1 MSEPII
7 QLAELKLNSE
17 AKSYLLETA
26 KWAFFL
32 SIVGFVGIALLV
44 IVALFA
50 STIFNSIQEMQSQV
64 YPFNIGKMITI
75 IYLVMAAIY
84 LFPVYYLMQFANK
97 MKAALANTDDVD
109 LTASFEM
116 LKSHYKFIG
125 VFTIIILSL
134 YAMAFVVGMLGVFEI

>member
-7 QLAELKLNSE
+7 QLAELKLTSE
-17 AKSYLLETA
+17 AKSYLRETA

-32 SIVGFVGIALLV
+32 SIIGFIGIALM
-44 IVALFA
+44 IIFALFA
-50 STIFNSIQEMQSQV
+50 SSIFGSLPQYQNL
-64 YPFNIGKMITI
+64 PFNMGKIIAI
-75 IYLVMAAIY
+75 IYLVIAAIY

-97 MKAALANTDDVD
+97 MKAALSLKEDAI
-109 LTASFEM
+109 LTESFEM

-134 YAMAFVVGMLGVFEI
+134 YALLFVVGMLGFLAS

>member
-50 STIFNSIQEMQSQV
+50 STIFNSIQEMHTS
-64 YPFNIGKMITI
+64 F
-75 IYLVMAAIY
+75 
-84 LFPVYYLMQFANK
+84 
-97 MKAALANTDDVD
+97 DD
-109 LTASFEM
+109 TR
-116 LKSHYKFIG
+116 
-125 VFTIIILSL
+125 
-134 YAMAFVVGMLGVFEI
+134 

>member
-7 QLAELKLNSE
+7 QLQELKLTSE
-17 AKSYLLETA
+17 AKGYLRETA

-32 SIVGFVGIALLV
+32 SVIGFIGIALLV
-44 IVALFA
+44 ILALFA
-50 STIFNSIQEMQSQV
+50 GTIFNTMQQLQPEKF
-64 YPFNIGKMITI
+64 PFDIGKMITI
-75 IYLVMAAIY
+75 IYLIMAAIY

-97 MKAALANTDDVD
+97 MKAALASSDDTI
-109 LTASFEM
+109 LTESLGM

-134 YAMAFVVGMLGVFEI
+134 YALIFIVAMLGVIAM

>member
-7 QLAELKLNSE
+7 QLAELKLTSE
-17 AKSYLLETA
+17 AKSYLKETA

-32 SIVGFVGIALLV
+32 SIVGFVGIAFLV
-44 IVALFA
+44 IFALFA
-50 STIFNSIQEMQSQV
+50 TTIFGGIPQTAEI
-64 YPFNIGKMITI
+64 PFDLGKFIAI
-75 IYLVMAAIY
+75 LYLILAAIY

-97 MKAALANTDDVD
+97 MKAALSLKEDEI

-116 LKSHYKFIG
+116 LKSHYKFLG

-134 YAMAFVVGMLGVFEI
+134 YALLLVVGMFGLLAS

>member
-7 QLAELKLNSE
+7 QLQELKLTSE
-17 AKSYLLETA
+17 AKGYLRETS

-32 SIVGFVGIALLV
+32 SIVGFVGIAFL
-44 IVALFA
+44 IIAALFA
-50 STIFNSIQEMQSQV
+50 GTILDSVQQMQAQV
-64 YPFNIGKMITI
+64 YPFDLGKVVSVF
-75 IYLVMAAIY
+75 YLILAAIY

-97 MKAALANTDDVD
+97 MKLALTTQEDVT
-109 LTASFEM
+109 LTESFGM

-134 YAMAFVVGMLGVFEI
+134 YAFVFVVAMFGLLAM

>member
-7 QLAELKLNSE
+7 QLAELKLTSE
-17 AKSYLLETA
+17 AKSYLRETA

-32 SIVGFVGIALLV
+32 SIIGFVGIAFLV
-44 IVALFA
+44 IFALFA
-50 STIFNSIQEMQSQV
+50 STIFSAIQESQMQTL
-64 YPFNIGKMITI
+64 PFDFGKMMTI

-97 MKAALANTDDVD
+97 MKAALANTDEIS
-109 LTASFEM
+109 LTESFGM

-134 YAMAFVVGMLGVFEI
+134 YAMLFVVGMLGIFAM

>member
-7 QLAELKLNSE
+7 QLAELKLTSE
-17 AKSYLLETA
+17 AKFYLRETA

-75 IYLVMAAIY
+75 IYLVLAAIY

-97 MKAALANTDDVD
+97 MKVALVNIDDED

-134 YAMAFVVGMLGVFEI
+134 YAMLFVVGMLGVFAM

>member
-7 QLAELKLNSE
+7 QLAELKLTND
-17 AKSYLLETA
+17 AKSYLRETA

-32 SIVGFVGIALLV
+32 SIVGFVGIAFLV
-44 IVALFA
+44 IIALFA
-50 STIFNSIQEMQSQV
+50 STIFNTMQQIKPQA
-64 YPFNIGKMITI
+64 YPFDIGKMITI
-75 IYLVMAAIY
+75 IYLVLAAIY

-97 MKAALANTDDVD
+97 MKLALGSTDDTI
-109 LTASFEM
+109 LAESFGM

-134 YAMAFVVGMLGVFEI
+134 YALVFVVAMLGVFAM

>member
-7 QLAELKLNSE
+7 QLAELKLTSE
-17 AKSYLLETA
+17 AKSYLKETA

-32 SIVGFVGIALLV
+32 SIVGFIGIALLV

-50 STIFNSIQEMQSQV
+50 NTIFDSLPQTQEL
-64 YPFNIGKMITI
+64 PFNMGKFIAI

-97 MKAALANTDDVD
+97 MKAALSLKEDDI
-109 LTASFEM
+109 LTESFGM
-116 LKSHYKFIG
+116 LKSHYKFMG

-134 YAMAFVVGMLGVFEI
+134 YAMLFVVGMLGFLAS